1 MRAVCAA
8 VDAEFVLQ
16 KDHTHATDIQKVG
29 RASVLGDVLFQNIK
43 TNAAIVASERSRSFP
58 RFGVLVGRFQT
69 GDWLA
74 ADGGGPDGGEV
85 IEGISL
91 L

>member
-1 MRAVCAA
+1 M
-8 VDAEFVLQ
+8 
-16 KDHTHATDIQKVG
+16 
-29 RASVLGDVLFQNIK
+29 FQHRNLS
-43 TNAAIVASERSRSFP
+43 IVVVIARERSRSFP
-58 RFGVLVGRFQT
+58 CFVVLVGRFQT

-91 L
+91 LSAAACDDGK